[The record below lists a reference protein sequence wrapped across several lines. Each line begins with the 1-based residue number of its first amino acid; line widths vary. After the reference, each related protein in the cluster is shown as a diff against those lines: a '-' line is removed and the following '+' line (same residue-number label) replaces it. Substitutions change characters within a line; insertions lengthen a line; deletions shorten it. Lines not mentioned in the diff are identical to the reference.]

1 MMDQTN
7 ALAEL
12 THKRRLSCLG
22 RVIQR
27 ETANMAIRGI
37 HATHYGRICP
47 IETPE
52 GKRRFSKF
60 NNYANLNQNGFIETP
75 FWKIYKV
82 VLNTTDP
89 LLFDSKQE
97 VILQC
102 TWGYQKTQLI
112 FYLKILIPSRKLKQF
127 KRVS

>member
-12 THKRRLSCLG
+12 THKRPLFRPG
-22 RVIQR
+22 GIQR

-60 NNYANLNQNGFIETP
+60 NNISNLNQNGFIETP
-75 FWKIYKV
+75 FWKMYKGI

-97 VILQC
+97 GDFTIAP
-102 TWGYQKTQLI
+102 GDIK
-112 FYLKILIPSRKLKQF
+112 KHN
-127 KRVS
+127 